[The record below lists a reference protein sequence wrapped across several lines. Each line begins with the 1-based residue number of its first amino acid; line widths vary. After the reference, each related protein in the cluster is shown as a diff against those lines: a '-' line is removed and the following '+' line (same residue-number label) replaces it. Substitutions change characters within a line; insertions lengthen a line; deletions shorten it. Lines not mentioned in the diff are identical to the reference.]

1 LKYTGWS
8 IEYTLYEISYEQFF
22 EVYKRSI
29 EFENEQ
35 GRQFAYSVFMA
46 ASGIL
51 SKEGFKS
58 FKDYVLGTELQESES
73 QEIDLEDFGIKTKND
88 KEEKEI
94 KILKKI
100 ELE

>member
-1 LKYTGWS
+1 M
-8 IEYTLYEISYEQFF
+8 
-22 EVYKRSI
+22 YKRSI
-29 EFENEQ
+29 EFELEQ
-35 GRQFAYSVFMA
+35 SKQIAYSVFIA

-51 SKEGFKS
+51 SNEGFKS
-58 FKDYVLGTELQESES
+58 FKEYIVGTELHDTESE
-73 QEIDLEDFGIKTKND
+73 EIDLEELGIKTKND